1 MTNAKNKKKT
11 TTNILPL
18 FVVPTA
24 APYSRLQKMYKIHYT
39 IKALHY
45 ECSIVYIRCRIHNKI
60 KEHLLLT
67 PGFNNKNTI

>member
-1 MTNAKNKKKT
+1 MQRIKENNNKYITFIRCTNSCTIFTTIEDVQNSLHNKGFT
-11 TTNILPL
+11 L
-18 FVVPTA
+18 
-24 APYSRLQKMYKIHYT
+24 
-39 IKALHY
+39 Y